1 VVNSEDVDGV
11 VDDLVDDP
19 VVPVQELSK
28 RRIRELW
35 NTASHFWELHEH
47 LDRTDH
53 AGSELAR
60 IALGIASDE
69 RADRGEIL
77 SSLRSPDQ
85 ASHLARRS
93 RTSS

>member
-19 VVPVQELSK
+19 VVPVQELAK

-35 NTASHFWELHEH
+35 NTASHLWELLEH

-53 AGSELAR
+53 AAANS
-60 IALGIASDE
+60 
-69 RADRGEIL
+69 RA
-77 SSLRSPDQ
+77 
-85 ASHLARRS
+85 
-93 RTSS
+93 